1 MLGKFLSR
9 QKKFSFIA
17 KLGAAL
23 SISIGLGI
31 YAKRYVQIDDWIYN
45 LSGTTGNELLNF
57 IIAMTYISGDV
68 FVAGSV
74 VAIGLGW
81 MVWRKYWHE
90 AIAFAFGTLGILIMV
105 DRVLKPLFDRN
116 RPPKPRLVE
125 DVSRHSF
132 PSGHAAGNVVLYFY
146 LSFVIAAKY
155 PRLKVYV
162 YGISTIIVVA
172 IGFAS
177 VYTKAH
183 WLSDVLA
190 GYIFGYIWLIVSL
203 NLLKFLQRK
212 QKHIV

>member
-1 MLGKFLSR
+1 MLGKFFNHR
-9 QKKFSFIA
+9 KKSSFLA
-17 KLGAAL
+17 KLGTAL
-23 SISIGLGI
+23 FISICFGL
-31 YAKRYVQIDDWIYN
+31 YAKRYVEIDSWIYN
-45 LSGTTGNELLNF
+45 LSGTTGNEVFNF
-57 IIAMTYISGDV
+57 IIAIIYISGDV
-68 FVAGSV
+68 YVAGSL

-81 MVWRKYWHE
+81 MVWQKYWQE
-90 AIAFAFGTLGILIMV
+90 AIGFAFGTAGILILI
-105 DRVLKPLFDRN
+105 DRILKPIFDRN

-155 PRLKVYV
+155 PRLRVYV
-162 YGISTIIVVA
+162 YGISTVIVIA

-212 QKHIV
+212 